1 MKSAS
6 VRVARRYARAVAQL
20 CEAAN
25 DGAQT
30 RATLDAVVGA
40 VQAVPDALPYLAN
53 PTVSLADRRKV
64 IESVLS
70 ACNAQGT
77 ARNLVLLLLDKGR
90 ISALPAVSSEFNAL
104 LDLKTGRVEGSVT
117 SAAPLGEAAIQR
129 LQALLGK
136 QIGKQVVLSSS
147 VDADLIGGLVV
158 RIGNTVYDASVA
170 NQLARLRQT
179 LTAD

>member
-20 CEAAN
+20 CEAGN
-25 DGAQT
+25 DGALV
-30 RATLDAVVGA
+30 RATLDAVVAAMQG
-40 VQAVPDALPYLAN
+40 VPDALPYLAN
-53 PTVSLADRRKV
+53 PTVPIADRRQV
-64 IESVLS
+64 VTSVLD

-90 ISALPAVSSEFNAL
+90 IAALPTVHREFNAL
-104 LDLKTGRVEGSVT
+104 LDLKTGRVEGSV
-117 SAAPLGEAAIQR
+117 AAAAALGEPALAR
-129 LQALLGK
+129 LQALLGRMV
-136 QIGKQVVLSSS
+136 GKQVLLTSS
-147 VDADLIGGLVV
+147 VDPDLIGGLVV

-179 LTAD
+179 LTAA